1 MNLKEELDRTNELL
15 LSFRSLLNRIS
26 NTEIQSIGEHS
37 IERKQETFEERKE
50 EQVEKLYLKES
61 SLLNSTSVYQFSYSF
76 RFTVSI
82 ASTGDFGTENLKAGR
97 IMADEPK
104 NNDEKKIPMFTGD
117 NFPMWERKM
126 RMHLRGLKLFG
137 IIEEP
142 WSEEPSAT
150 ELELSERSAS
160 ALVKGLEDHVI
171 NAVVNDQNERF
182 AHLIWDELQVVY
194 ASDSILSTFRVWNKW
209 ERIQYNFD
217 MAKYIAEMEVSLAEI
232 NSIRL
237 DVSGKVISCGIVGRI
252 TDKRP
257 TLVQTL
263 FADLRA
269 VAEPR
274 RLIAKLRDICN
285 HEAVTKRKIVE
296 EEHGSAGPAGTALST
311 SRKFIKKPS
320 RNCRNGHNPN
330 LGHTEDECHVLHP
343 EKKPEWMKK
352 RDKAS
357 AHFTAAELSMS
368 TQEPST
374 SLVRPSFGYNSML
387 GDGSDTLSMVLDS
400 GASHHMLNNI
410 GYFQHSRKVLMQITT
425 GNDKGDHKLIA
436 VAQGDAML
444 KFENGTSL
452 FLKNTLYVPDL
463 TRNLISMVQLLKDK
477 AVIYNKDRN
486 FAVKIDNQT
495 PIQVSIENFI
505 LEIKGVIR
513 PMAVA
518 MITEVKTVV
527 NDFTM
532 WHNRLGH
539 ASAKRIATSL
549 SIPNKFIKVNS
560 CSSCMEGKM
569 TRIPFKSHYHSVS
582 SPLEVVH
589 GDLVGPIS
597 PPTNGGARYFLTLVD
612 QFTGYIYTE
621 ILKEKSDATEAI
633 INYKRF
639 FEKQTERPLKKLITN
654 GGGEF
659 CNKTLGDFLKIEG
672 IQHNVSPPYT
682 PQHNGLAERANRTII
697 EMTRCMMM
705 QANMAPD
712 WWGEAVRTATA
723 TTNCLPTLSKGKTS
737 PIYAMFKSKPNLNF
751 FRPFGCR
758 VWMNKPKHNR
768 DAKFDSIAWEGV
780 LIGYEN
786 DYSSYKV
793 VRMDTK
799 DILMTKHAY
808 FDESTFPTCAA
819 KNRSF
824 IGLGVNKLPRFATD
838 EPTPIS
844 FEEEDHQKEIEREE
858 VEMRDLLDQM
868 NAPEMNENEKRTHNQ
883 INEDID
889 QLTKSSSIINGEISG
904 ANILSTKRVCKQLY
918 TVSVTLIDPKTHKQ
932 AMESKDSLKWK
943 EAELKEINNMLKHN
957 VWSIRLKLPEDEPIP
972 ATWAFR
978 RKLGPGNEIIEYKAR
993 ICAQGFKQTYGLNFM
1008 AKYAPTGKAASL
1020 RFLLSFAVNN
1030 NMKIHQLDVRSAFLT
1045 CPLEDKVTL
1054 LPPKGYEIPEN
1065 SILDLNK
1072 AIYGLKQSP
1081 LVWYKRLTVF
1091 LKSIGFKIGAS
1102 DPCVF
1107 WREESEYQP
1116 ATWIFAHVDDLVIIS
1131 KDPEVFKKQMEKEF
1145 AIKYLGDATFLLGMN
1160 IERFANGIQI
1170 NQSQYIDRKLLEY
1183 GFKDEHIS
1191 SCPINPREYLKR
1203 ATVNEINEFKKLD
1216 ISYRALIGSL
1226 NYLSI
1231 LTRPDISYA
1240 VSTLSQYLEN
1250 PGIKHY
1256 YAAVQIFQYLK
1267 GTRNFGLV
1275 FKKEKGMMLRAFAD
1289 ADWGNGPDTRRS
1301 TTGFVVTVGTHLVD
1315 WKSTKQATISLSSA
1329 EAEYKAL
1336 SDLGRDLAWIANI
1349 ANEVLIYSNSTAIV
1363 VYVDNKAAINLA
1375 KSELSQNSFRTKH
1388 MDIRLHFVRE
1398 LVVNNLISLE
1408 HVKTTENSADFLTK
1422 PVGRT
1427 VIRRSI
1433 KDIGLSEIPV
1443 SASNYETRSTA
1454 ECKNLDLVPNSAQR
1468 NPKRMRVTAE
1478 DASGK
1483 EAVVSSIGS
1492 TDRPLSD
1499 DVHQKNTSL
1508 LNRISNTEIQSIG
1521 EHSIER
1527 KQVSQLLDR
1536 IV

>member
-1 MNLKEELDRTNELL
+1 
-15 LSFRSLLNRIS
+15 
-26 NTEIQSIGEHS
+26 
-37 IERKQETFEERKE
+37 
-50 EQVEKLYLKES
+50 
-61 SLLNSTSVYQFSYSF
+61 
-76 RFTVSI
+76 
-82 ASTGDFGTENLKAGR
+82 
-97 IMADEPK
+97 MADEPR
-104 NNDEKKIPMFTGD
+104 NGDEKKIPMFTGD

-126 RMHLRGLKLFG
+126 RMHLRGLKLFA

-142 WSEEPSAT
+142 WPEEPT
-150 ELELSERSAS
+150 PEELELSERSAS

-171 NAVVNDQNERF
+171 NAVVNDKNERF
-182 AHLIWDELQVVY
+182 AHQIWDELMMVY

-217 MAKYIAEMEVSLAEI
+217 MARYIAEMEVSLGEI

-237 DVSGKVISCGIVGRI
+237 DVSNKIISCGIIGRI

-285 HEAVTKRKIVE
+285 HEVVTKRKIVE
-296 EEHGSAGPAGTALST
+296 EEQGSSGGTALSA
-311 SRKFIKKPS
+311 SRKFIKKPT
-320 RNCRNGHNPN
+320 RNCKNGHNPN
-330 LGHTEDECHVLHP
+330 LGHTEDECHILHP

-352 RDKAS
+352 RDRERA
-357 AHFTAAELSMS
+357 AGHFTSTELSIP
-368 TQEPST
+368 TQESSSS
-374 SLVRPSFGYNSML
+374 SLVRPSFHYNTMAEDDSY
-387 GDGSDTLSMVLDS
+387 TLSMVLDS
-400 GASHHMLNNI
+400 GAIHHMLNNLA
-410 GYFQHSRKVLMQITT
+410 YFQSSRKVLMQIKT

-436 VAQGDAML
+436 VAQGDAIL
-444 KFENGTSL
+444 KFENGNSVI
-452 FLKNTLYVPDL
+452 LKHALYVPEL
-463 TRNLISMVQLLKDK
+463 SRNLISMVQLLKDK
-477 AVIYNKDRN
+477 AVIYNKDRH
-486 FAVKIDNQT
+486 FAVKIDNQA
-495 PIQVSIENFI
+495 PIQVNIDNFI

-513 PMAVA
+513 PMGIA
-518 MITEVKTVV
+518 MVTEVKTVV

-549 SIPNKFIKVNS
+549 SIPNKFTKLTS

-569 TRIPFKSHYHSVS
+569 TRIPFKSQFHSVS

-597 PPTNGGARYFLTLVD
+597 PPTNSGACYFLTLVD

-621 ILKEKSDATEAI
+621 ILKEKSNATEAI

-639 FEKQTERPLKKLITN
+639 FEKQTKRPLKKLITD

-659 CNKTLGDFLKIEG
+659 CNKTLGEFLKVEG
-672 IQHNVSPPYT
+672 IQHNISPPYT

-705 QANMAPD
+705 QASMAPD

-737 PIYAMFKSKPNLNF
+737 PIFTMFKSKPNLNF
-751 FRPFGCR
+751 FRPFGFR
-758 VWMNKPKHNR
+758 
-768 DAKFDSIAWEGV
+768 
-780 LIGYEN
+780 L
-786 DYSSYKV
+786 
-793 VRMDTK
+793 DTK
-799 DILMTKHAY
+799 DIIMTKHAY
-808 FDESTFPTCAA
+808 FDESTFPICAP

-824 IGLGVNKLPRFATD
+824 NSLGVNKLPRFTTE
-838 EPTPIS
+838 EPMPIS
-844 FEEEDHQKEIEREE
+844 FEENTQKETDKEE
-858 VEMRDLLDQM
+858 VEIQDILDRM
-868 NAPEMNENEKRTHNQ
+868 NQPEMTEHEKRTHEQ

-889 QLTKSSSIINGEISG
+889 QLTKSSSIINGEISDS
-904 ANILSTKRVCKQLY
+904 NILSTRQTRKQLY

-932 AMESKDSLKWK
+932 TMESEDSSKWK
-943 EAELKEINNMLKHN
+943 EAELKEINNMLRHN
-957 VWSIRLKLPEDEPIP
+957 VWSIRLNLPEDEPIP

-978 RKLGPGNEIIEYKAR
+978 RKLGPANEIIEYKAR
-993 ICAQGFKQTYGLNFM
+993 ICAQGFKQTYGLNFL

-1030 NMKIHQLDVRSAFLT
+1030 DMKIHQLDVRSAFLT

-1054 LPPKGYEIPEN
+1054 LPPKGYDIPDN

-1091 LKSIGFKIGAS
+1091 LKSIGFQIGVS

-1107 WREESEYQP
+1107 WREESNNQP
-1116 ATWIFAHVDDLVIIS
+1116 ATWIFAHVDDLIIIS

-1160 IERFANGIQI
+1160 IERFEGGIQI

-1183 GFKDEHIS
+1183 GFMEEHSS
-1191 SCPINPREYLKR
+1191 SCPINPREYLKK
-1203 ATVNEINEFKKLD
+1203 ATVNEVNEFKKLD
-1216 ISYRALIGSL
+1216 VNYRALIGSL

-1256 YAAVQIFQYLK
+1256 YAAVQIFRYLK

-1275 FKKEKGMMLRAFAD
+1275 FKKEKGTNLRAFAD
-1289 ADWGNGPDTRRS
+1289 ADWGNCPDTRRS
-1301 TTGFVVTVGTHLVD
+1301 TTGFVVTVGTHLID

-1336 SDLGRDLAWIANI
+1336 SDLGRDLAWLVNI
-1349 ANEVLIYSNSTAIV
+1349 ANETSIYPDLKRII

-1398 LVVNNLISLE
+1398 LVVNGLIVLE
-1408 HVKTTENSADFLTK
+1408 HVKTTENSANFLTK

-1433 KDIGLSEIPV
+1433 KDIGLSEILV
-1443 SASNYETRSTA
+1443 SASNYETQSTA
-1454 ECKNLDLVPNSAQR
+1454 ECKNLGLDLSTQR
-1468 NPKRMRVTAE
+1468 NPKRMRVIAE
-1478 DASGK
+1478 EG
-1483 EAVVSSIGS
+1483 ERREVVSSIGT

-1499 DVHQKNTSL
+1499 DVQQTNTSL
-1508 LNRISNTEIQSIG
+1508 LNRISTTETKRSK
-1521 EHSIER
+1521 HYIEQEQNS
-1527 KQVSQLLDR
+1527 KLLNR
-1536 IV
+1536 IA